1 MGGLGEP
8 CCHAVTAMSDV
19 PATPLHPRLP
29 LGLQGCWLIPESQEG
44 FGLVALM
51 SDGVG
56 SGELSLGLGSL
67 QWEGREEK
75 RPQPLMEE
83 ERLGLEQA

>member
-1 MGGLGEP
+1 MPTG
-8 CCHAVTAMSDV
+8 
-19 PATPLHPRLP
+19 PLHVLK
-29 LGLQGCWLIPESQEG
+29 GTHTGSSQKSWLTPESQEG
-44 FGLVALM
+44 FGLVVLM